1 MEGSS
6 VLTVSFHQL
15 CLSPC
20 PHHAVNWSQRL
31 KVRPPPDTLQQR
43 LVSGLFRPRQGPLG
57 LNQGTMRPIRQLL

>member
-20 PHHAVNWSQRL
+20 PHQAVSWPQWL
-31 KVRPPPDTLQQR
+31 KVNPPPDALQQR
-43 LVSGLFRPRQGPLG
+43 PVARLLGPRQGPLRLG
-57 LNQGTMRPIRQLL
+57 